1 MLECQ
6 EIEGLTKI
14 MLPNLCKPKNITY
27 FEMNSND
34 EKHFENSLFIFVE
47 IMFIQNQIYS
57 FIAFF
62 E

>member
-6 EIEGLTKI
+6 DFEGLTKI

-47 IMFIQNQIYS
+47 IMFIQN
-57 FIAFF
+57 
-62 E
+62 